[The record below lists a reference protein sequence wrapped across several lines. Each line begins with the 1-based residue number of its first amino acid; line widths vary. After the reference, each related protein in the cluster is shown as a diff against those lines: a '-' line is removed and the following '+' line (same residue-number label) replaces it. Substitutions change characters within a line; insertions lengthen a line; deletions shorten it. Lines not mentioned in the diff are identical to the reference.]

1 MIIPKCVRFTA
12 SSPLSF
18 DQCLSRNGFSY
29 PVLVRPSQRQTGVR
43 VVRVDGPEDRQRVVH
58 LPWSGQPH
66 VITEFVEFA
75 TSAGKYLKAR
85 VLFAGEYFFIRH
97 VKSTTTWREHN
108 GSAAGLRDFNE
119 CEMALIGELGTNDI
133 ISATGRRRHNDV
145 DPLVGKHRFAAF
157 RDGSG
162 HAK

>member
-66 VITEFVEFA
+66 VITEFVDIAKAFFPE
-75 TSAGKYLKAR
+75 GKEPKFVNAVLDHMAR
-85 VLFAGEYFFIRH
+85 EAKPE
-97 VKSTTTWREHN
+97 
-108 GSAAGLRDFNE
+108 
-119 CEMALIGELGTNDI
+119 
-133 ISATGRRRHNDV
+133 
-145 DPLVGKHRFAAF
+145 AF
-157 RDGSG
+157 
-162 HAK
+162 